1 MGIINILIAAGLSLL
16 YPGAGQIYNG
26 QTRKGFWFF
35 GIMLTLWILS
45 EMVFTRLWFE
55 RWIISTFQLWAIIDA
70 IVVSIGIYRGK
81 RDLSFVRNWKGF
93 VKIAIVIAVPFCLL
107 LAKEVFARFVLFNCI
122 QQVSKP
128 PEDLAKVQ
136 REMMEYL
143 ENKYDQEFE
152 VVRKAEY
159 RPMSGYFSLVAR
171 PKENRR
177 ATFVG
182 YKHSD
187 GEMTDTYITALWDVQ
202 FEDEI
207 GPLLD
212 EMYPPQNRWEIRLSI
227 AGSKSLYEKID
238 PKNIPDYQEVRRKYP
253 EETAMQINMYLFKDV
268 NNKDE
273 ELEKAYR
280 LIQFCR
286 ERGIKDY
293 VIYIVYYEERLL
305 KEKGRDIKVGLEYVD

>member
-107 LAKEVFARFVLFNCI
+107 LAKEVFARFVLFNYI
-122 QQVSKP
+122 EQVSKP

-136 REMMEYL
+136 REIMEYL

-238 PKNIPDYQEVRRKYP
+238 PKNIPDYQEVRRK
-253 EETAMQINMYLFKDV
+253 
-268 NNKDE
+268 
-273 ELEKAYR
+273 
-280 LIQFCR
+280 
-286 ERGIKDY
+286 
-293 VIYIVYYEERLL
+293 
-305 KEKGRDIKVGLEYVD
+305 